1 MLMSED
7 KGRGLFMSNTKQ
19 FYLNDCSIN
28 DVIDYLNLKEDEIE
42 EINLKYIWTA
52 ESLNLNKVSFQTIF
66 DEEDKELSCSFN
78 NLSDFIIHII
88 AYEDYFDIDQL
99 DLKITFQYTEYY
111 NDFDC
116 RIAEILCVRN

>member
-1 MLMSED
+1 MP
-7 KGRGLFMSNTKQ
+7 NTKK
-19 FYLNDCSIN
+19 FYSPDCSIN

-42 EINLKYIWTA
+42 KINLKYIWSA
-52 ESLNLNKVSFQTIF
+52 ESLNLNNDTFETIF

-88 AYEDYFDIDQL
+88 AYQDYFNIESV

-111 NDFDC
+111 NGFDC